1 MFSRSGPILP
11 RTTKTRQPKCR
22 LGPNRIAGNQMA
34 HVGAKKRV
42 EMSLDPAGMS
52 ACATACRKRVHKSV
66 NAARMS
72 ARATDL
78 AGRLARAEYPKQD
91 HRLMTKDRSMANI
104 PIHPTIYAV

>member
-42 EMSLDPAGMS
+42 EVSLDAAGMS

-72 ARATDL
+72 ARAT
-78 AGRLARAEYPKQD
+78 RAEYLKQD